1 MNVSEYDY
9 EYPESAI
16 ALHPPTVR
24 GESKLF
30 VVLTQTGEIIEDRYN
45 RLSEYLGSGDVLVRN
60 ITKVF
65 HARLHGIPVTNSG
78 EKLPEIEVFVSE
90 PHAQS
95 LEEYALRNFDTKRNG
110 FVLEFLSAKRKIK
123 LSQLTHIEFGNGF
136 ALRDLEEKGDSFI
149 GLFYRTDGVITVEQ
163 LFELF
168 EKYGKVPLPPYIKRQ
183 TNPSDEDRYQT
194 IFAQKT
200 GSVAAPT
207 ASLNFTKEL
216 ERELTNKKV
225 AIEEVTLHVGR
236 GTFMPLREEEIEKNV
251 LHAEP
256 FYVRAEAIEHIKQ
269 SKVNMQRI
277 VAMGTTTTRVLESIA
292 PKLLAFDDTAK
303 DIVSET
309 QLFIYPPYQF
319 KIIDGLLTNFHFPKS
334 SLITLVDAFLQYKH
348 SKLSW
353 RDIYTFAIQ
362 HEAKLFS
369 YGDSMLIL

>member
-1 MNVSEYDY
+1 MNISEYDY
-9 EYPESAI
+9 VYPEDAI
-16 ALHPPTVR
+16 AMHPPAVR

-45 RLSEYLGSGDVLVRN
+45 QLSEYLGSGDVLVRN

-65 HARLHGIPVTNSG
+65 HARLHGTPVTNSG

-95 LEEYALRNFDTKRNG
+95 LEEYVLRNFDTKRNG

-123 LSQLTHIEFGNGF
+123 LSQLAYIEFGNGF

-149 GLFYRTDGVITVEQ
+149 GLFYRIDRAITVEQ

-168 EKYGKVPLPPYIKRQ
+168 EKFGKVPLPPYIKRQ
-183 TNPSDEDRYQT
+183 TDSSDEDRYQT
-194 IFAQKT
+194 IFAKKT

-216 ERELTNKKV
+216 EQELTKKKV

-277 VAMGTTTTRVLESIA
+277 IAMGTTTTRVLESIA
-292 PKLLAFDDTAK
+292 PEILAFNETSK
-303 DIVSET
+303 EIISET

-353 RDIYTFAIQ
+353 NEIYAFAIR